1 MRRAVDN
8 FSIRSFIKSI
18 PVLGIFARW
27 IYRFIKIP
35 HYIKYLIR
43 EISDIKAVNY
53 QLLAIITSLN
63 SEISSIKR
71 EINKNGTYIPVDS
84 ENRNKKK

>member
-1 MRRAVDN
+1 M
-8 FSIRSFIKSI
+8 
-18 PVLGIFARW
+18 
-27 IYRFIKIP
+27 P

-71 EINKNGTYIPVDS
+71 EINKNETYIPVDS